1 MSNEGK
7 VSEAGKKA
15 PSLEELASAPLK
27 RAGQEV
33 KAGTY
38 PGLFCGFGEPY
49 YQSKSF
55 KGSKPVEKLYVR
67 QYFILRMPNGE
78 CERVSDPV
86 ALGAD
91 PKVIH
96 IKSTLYARLRAF
108 SNNNEAVIAKDGAF
122 AEGINLKSFD
132 HSPVIINIKVNEK
145 EGKSFTNIESC
156 APASLPLNYP
166 TKEEA
171 EALNHKEAEPE
182 VDENGIPF

>member
-1 MSNEGK
+1 MTTENK
-7 VSEAGKKA
+7 VSESSKKA

-67 QYFILRMPNGE
+67 QYFLIRMPNGE
-78 CERVSDPV
+78 CERISDPV

-96 IKSTLYARLRAF
+96 IKSTLYVRLRAF
-108 SNNNEAVIAKDGAF
+108 SNNDEKVIAKDGSF

-145 EGKSFTNIESC
+145 DGKSFTNIESC

-171 EALNHKEAEPE
+171 EALQTAHKEADDGED
-182 VDENGIPF
+182 VPF